1 MAKSLWVMM
10 LSLIITSSCRHAD
23 TRGAPSQ
30 PMGLAGAVCMRAPT
44 VKFMAPKPTTKNAP
58 PSMAAVMA
66 APKAPMRLAVSPIDL
81 AAAKSII
88 CGKDGICEAIINRPI
103 SIEKAVPVG
112 LNTKIRLGYEQ
123 KQDKDGDIC
132 LRSVKVG
139 GQFSPLSHCLGN
151 LVYANID
158 VGVNVTQKVDEDAKE
173 PELKA
178 ELHCRANVGCNTP
191 FLNFDMTADDK
202 GISFNTIA
210 SAKALTDHQI
220 LKKILPEKKVTSK
233 VAYKELPDAIKKLKE
248 TVATVGDVIKDP
260 DLMWNTLAESC
271 DPRT

>member
-1 MAKSLWVMM
+1 
-10 LSLIITSSCRHAD
+10 
-23 TRGAPSQ
+23 
-30 PMGLAGAVCMRAPT
+30 MGLAGAVCMRAPT

-132 LRSVKVG
+132 LRSV
-139 GQFSPLSHCLGN
+139 
-151 LVYANID
+151 
-158 VGVNVTQKVDEDAKE
+158 
-173 PELKA
+173 
-178 ELHCRANVGCNTP
+178 
-191 FLNFDMTADDK
+191 
-202 GISFNTIA
+202 
-210 SAKALTDHQI
+210 
-220 LKKILPEKKVTSK
+220 
-233 VAYKELPDAIKKLKE
+233 
-248 TVATVGDVIKDP
+248 
-260 DLMWNTLAESC
+260 
-271 DPRT
+271 